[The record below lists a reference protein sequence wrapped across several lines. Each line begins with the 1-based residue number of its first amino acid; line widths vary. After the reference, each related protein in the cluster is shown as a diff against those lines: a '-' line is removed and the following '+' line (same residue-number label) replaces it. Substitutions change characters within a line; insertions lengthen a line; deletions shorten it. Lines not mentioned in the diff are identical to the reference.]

1 MTFPLIHLAS
11 VVMAAGAGDP
21 AGGAALDQIVI
32 ANVMAIAASGLLAWL
47 VLGHRSGQRPY
58 LGRAAAW
65 SERLTGLPGW
75 AALPSILATGSLL
88 VALLGMY
95 WDISLHID
103 QGRDP
108 GPLANPA
115 HYLILAGLF
124 GIFCAGFVA
133 MALPL
138 ERPGPTAVRINS
150 GWYAPLGGVLITLC
164 GFFALLGFP
173 LDDIWHR
180 IFGQDVTLWGLTH
193 LMLFGGA
200 SLTLIGQAILLAE
213 GMRHRGVSVDRLRDN
228 QFVVALRRV
237 GLMGG

>member
-1 MTFPLIHLAS
+1 MCHENGVTLINEMTFPLTHLAS
-11 VVMAAGAGDP
+11 VVVTAGTGDP
-21 AGGAALDQIVI
+21 AGGAAISQILI
-32 ANVMAIAASGLLAWL
+32 ANLMAISASGLLAWL
-47 VLGHRSGQRPY
+47 VLGHRSGSPPY
-58 LGRAAAW
+58 LGGAAAA

-75 AALPSILATGSLL
+75 AALPSIVATGSLL

-108 GPLANPA
+108 GPLATPA

-124 GIFCAGFVA
+124 GIFCAGFIA

-138 ERPGPTAVRINS
+138 ERPGATAVRINS

-164 GFFALLGFP
+164 AFFALLGFP

-180 IFGQDVTLWGLTH
+180 IFGQDVTLWGPTH
-193 LMLFGGA
+193 LMLIGGA
-200 SLTLIGQAILLAE
+200 SLTLIGQAVLLVE
-213 GMRHRGVSVDRLRDN
+213 GMRAAGTEERE
-228 QFVVALRRV
+228 
-237 GLMGG
+237 